1 MLRIFIYCRC
11 FLFEFNLISYR
22 QVVEVSPRK
31 QNSVS
36 LGSHHIDKCTVTYTG
51 VTTQYVFV
59 MIIDKYRTVDLN
71 FIRKGQLIFARPL
84 YISATSKWK
93 FFPDFYFSFFPHL
106 ILYTSLDK

>member
-1 MLRIFIYCRC
+1 MLHLFIYCRC
-11 FLFEFNLISYR
+11 FLFEFNPISYR
-22 QVVEVSPRK
+22 QVVEVSPWK
-31 QNSVS
+31 QYSVS

-59 MIIDKYRTVDLN
+59 MIIDKYRTLDLN

-93 FFPDFYFSFFPHL
+93 FFTGFLFLLLPPPY
-106 ILYTSLDK
+106 IIYVTG